1 MHTYIRLRSNP
12 AAIGVPLNGVRT
24 NQPARGSGCEQ
35 SRSDPIRRSWPR
47 TSVLVY
53 TSAVSKDMLVERFQ
67 AFASEVL
74 VHPVHELIGR
84 QRPIRL
90 DDGPFAVQPARLDR
104 GEPGAF
110 HRQAA
115 PQDPDPAG
123 ALHPAVMR
131 PNPRPHRSTDVPSG
145 VVPHQHPHALAILS

>member
-53 TSAVSKDMLVERFQ
+53 TRL
-67 AFASEVL
+67 ASVASPGGSYEARAKADRL
-74 VHPVHELIGR
+74 SHESLTQEWSCWNGS
-84 QRPIRL
+84 
-90 DDGPFAVQPARLDR
+90 GP
-104 GEPGAF
+104 
-110 HRQAA
+110 
-115 PQDPDPAG
+115 
-123 ALHPAVMR
+123 
-131 PNPRPHRSTDVPSG
+131 
-145 VVPHQHPHALAILS
+145 

>member
-1 MHTYIRLRSNP
+1 MPERVASTRLAVTAAVAPRSRCN
-12 AAIGVPLNGVRT
+12 L
-24 NQPARGSGCEQ
+24 
-35 SRSDPIRRSWPR
+35 
-47 TSVLVY
+47 L
-53 TSAVSKDMLVERFQ
+53 SAVSKDILVQRFQ

-90 DDGPFAVQPARLDR
+90 DDGPFAVEPPRLDR
-104 GEPGAF
+104 VEPGAF

-115 PQDPDPAG
+115 HQDPDPAG

-145 VVPHQHPHALAILS
+145 ALSHTSTHTR